1 MYRLKYLYAFFLTL
15 LALSASAE
23 ISVTAI
29 FNPAR
34 IAMGDKAQYVIEIK
48 ETSDSHKPDVER
60 VTNLPIPQIGDL
72 QLSNGRTSN
81 SSQTSIINGS
91 AEYSVTQQL
100 IIDAKPPRVGKFTI
114 PSFSFPYK
122 GETYRV
128 PAATLEVVERPADAG
143 PTTDELIFLKTN
155 TPEQLYLG
163 QTTPIEL
170 KLYISENVRLTSL
183 NNYDRSADG
192 FTISELP
199 ESQETREIV
208 NGRRYHVLTWP
219 LTITP
224 IQTGEQNL
232 DFQFTLSANL
242 PEQNSRRS
250 PFGNRGFGSSIFDD
264 FFGRSQS
271 FTVYTEPTQVNVL
284 PLPTADQP
292 ASFSGAIGDFSLDVY
307 TDRDSTQVGEP
318 IMLSVEISGTGNF
331 DRINGPTLAES
342 SNWRSYDPESQFQP
356 HDNDPRRGTKRFD
369 YVMIPK
375 HAGTIEIPSIHF
387 AYFETESKRYTELSA
402 PPIPIEV
409 SPSSTP
415 AAVTT
420 PTAIPQANNTTTNI
434 TLPQQKELSLEEAL
448 LTLDYRPTS
457 SNRLAITKL
466 KEPLFWIINLAIA
479 VTITTIGL
487 YLRHKRRL
495 QEDQNYADQQAAK
508 QELRRL
514 TKSAQQATASDH
526 FYQQAQGA
534 LRLAVTCRTQQNHRS
549 SNINELSTALQKQ
562 NIPEPT
568 LNQIREFFQTAD
580 AHRFARTATNNDLST
595 AKAQL
600 EKILKA
606 L

>member
-1 MYRLKYLYAFFLTL
+1 MYRLKYLYTFFLTL
-15 LALSASAE
+15 LALTASAE

-34 IAMGDKAQYVIEIK
+34 IAMGDKAQYVVEIK

-60 VTNLPIPQIGDL
+60 INTLPISQSSGL
-72 QLSNGRTSN
+72 ELSNGRTSS

-100 IIDAKPPRVGKFTI
+100 IIDAKPPHVGKFTI
-114 PSFSFPYK
+114 PGFDLPYK
-122 GETYRV
+122 GEIYRA

-155 TPEQLYLG
+155 APEQLYLG

-170 KLYISENVRLTSL
+170 KLYISENVRITSL
-183 NNYDRSADG
+183 NSYDRSADG

-199 ESQETREIV
+199 ESQESSEIF

-219 LTITP
+219 ITITP
-224 IQTGEQNL
+224 IQTGEQDLN
-232 DFQFTLSANL
+232 FQFTLSANL

-250 PFGNRGFGSSIFDD
+250 QFGNRGFGSSIFDD
-264 FFGRSQS
+264 FFGRSQN
-271 FTVYTEPTQVNVL
+271 FTVYTEPTQINVL

-307 TDRDSTQVGEP
+307 TDRDNTQVGEP

-331 DRINGPTLAES
+331 DRINGPTLTES
-342 SNWRSYDPESQFQP
+342 NNWRSYAPESQFTP
-356 HDNDPRRGTKRFD
+356 HDDNPRRGTKRFD
-369 YVMIPK
+369 YVMIPNQ
-375 HAGTIEIPSIHF
+375 AGTIEIPSIHF
-387 AYFETESKRYTELSA
+387 AYFESNNKHYTELSA
-402 PPIPIEV
+402 PPIPIKV
-409 SPSSTP
+409 SPSDKITTIAP
-415 AAVTT
+415 TVTSQT
-420 PTAIPQANNTTTNI
+420 QATTTAP
-434 TLPQQKELSLEEAL
+434 LPKQKELSLEEAL

-457 SNRLAITKL
+457 SNRLAVTNL
-466 KEPLFWIINLAIA
+466 KGAPFWLINLTIA
-479 VTITTIGL
+479 LTLISIGL
-487 YLRHKRRL
+487 YLRHKKRL
-495 QEDQNYADQQAAK
+495 RKDSSYAELQAAK
-508 QELRRL
+508 QELRAL
-514 TKSAQQATASDH
+514 TKSARQAKQADH
-526 FYQQAQGA
+526 FYQQAQNA
-534 LRLAVTCRTQQNHRS
+534 LRLAVTCRTRQNHRT

-562 NIPEPT
+562 NIADST
-568 LNQIREFFQTAD
+568 LTQLRELFQNAD
-580 AHRFARTATNNDLST
+580 AHRFAGAPTNNDLST